1 MRFKMG
7 FMSMLALCVAF
18 AGCKNKAQVEAET
31 AAKSVEQ
38 DKLQGKWKVVSRE
51 GDEEEGEEPAAAS
64 SYYVIEGD
72 IFKFVYKGSDGKEE
86 EYSRKKLSFPADK
99 DPKQLDMTYV
109 DESGK
114 PLKEAKVKKGFTGNK
129 KVTTTEMKDVAIY
142 KIDGDKLTMAIS
154 FDDKKR
160 PTNFSGSK
168 GSSSYVLTLEKIKD
182 GKEPAE
188 TPATKKVDDTPA
200 TKKIDDTPAT
210 KKADTPATKKAD
222 GTPATKKADTTPT
235 K

>member
-7 FMSMLALCVAF
+7 LMAMLALCVAF

-31 AAKSVEQ
+31 AAKKVEQ

-72 IFKFVYKGSDGKEE
+72 IFKFVYKGTDGKEE

-114 PLKEAKVKKGFTGNK
+114 PLKEAKVKKGFTGKK

-160 PTNFSGSK
+160 PTGFTGTK

-188 TPATKKVDDTPA
+188 TPATKVVDDTPA
-200 TKKIDDTPAT
+200 TKKADTPATKKVDDTPAT

-222 GTPATKKADTTPT
+222 TPATK
-235 K
+235 